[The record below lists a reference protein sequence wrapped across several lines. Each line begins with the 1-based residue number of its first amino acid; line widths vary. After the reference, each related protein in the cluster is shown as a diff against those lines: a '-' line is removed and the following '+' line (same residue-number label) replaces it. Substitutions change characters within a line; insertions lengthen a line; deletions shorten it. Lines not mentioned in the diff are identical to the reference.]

1 MLFKINGAED
11 PLSTFSITTSPLN
24 QRIEAY
30 WSKLRQ
36 DRPGWWK
43 SFFQD
48 MIDLGLYDPT
58 DHVQVECLRYCFM
71 DIVRKELNSIAVEWN
86 QHIISRSVNGGPS
99 GRPDTMYFLPH
110 LYDAENYLEN
120 VDSTEIESIYQDVTS
135 SPKDFSDEFK
145 EFAEL

>member
-1 MLFKINGAED
+1 
-11 PLSTFSITTSPLN
+11 
-24 QRIEAY
+24 
-30 WSKLRQ
+30 
-36 DRPGWWK
+36 
-43 SFFQD
+43 
-48 MIDLGLYDPT
+48 
-58 DHVQVECLRYCFM
+58 M

-86 QHIISRSVNGGPS
+86 QRIILRSVNGGPS

-145 EFAEL
+145 EFAELQLQEAQIVRRPNNAVAGFNLFMFLKGKIRDYSG